1 MSDRNAIV
9 RGGGVEKTYT
19 MNMNSNLN
27 ENMLMVLLLHLF
39 LLLLLLLLLS
49 IRQFVTPQLN
59 CALCWSRTNPST
71 AEWLNVLYF
80 VCSSTRPSAS
90 ARIQNYKTVHCKDP
104 QQQFSPFCNS
114 LQPTPNQKHRFLWS
128 GGFACALW
136 LLIVLSSFLLFPAYV
151 SLNVFAQTISKA
163 IYFWQNICQCISK
176 TCHESCHNFRG
187 WFRKSLWVTQWDD

>member
-1 MSDRNAIV
+1 
-9 RGGGVEKTYT
+9 
-19 MNMNSNLN
+19 
-27 ENMLMVLLLHLF
+27 MVLLLHLF
-39 LLLLLLLLLS
+39 LLLVLLLLLLLS

-71 AEWLNVLYF
+71 AEWLYVLYF

-151 SLNVFAQTISKA
+151 SLNVLA
-163 IYFWQNICQCISK
+163 
-176 TCHESCHNFRG
+176 RP
-187 WFRKSLWVTQWDD
+187 FRKPSTFSRTFVSVFLRLAMKVATFSGVDFENRYGSHSGMINGKR